1 MSPIAIRRAEASDA
15 GAILEFWRLA
25 GTVPTRTDDEA
36 SISTLI
42 AHDPGALLLAEDGG
56 ELIGTLIAT
65 YDGWR
70 GMLFRLA
77 VLPERR
83 RCGIGQAL
91 VSAGEHSLR
100 ERGAVRVSLY
110 AVRAEQGALDF
121 WLAAGYLADDY
132 TQRFV
137 KNL

>member
-1 MSPIAIRRAEASDA
+1 MSPIAIRPAEASDA
-15 GAILEFWRLA
+15 GAVLELWRLA
-25 GTVPTRTDDEA
+25 ATVPTRTDDEA
-36 SISTLI
+36 SIRSLI
-42 AHDPGALLLAEDGG
+42 AHDPGALLLAEDDG

-70 GMLFRLA
+70 GMLFRLV

-83 RCGIGQAL
+83 RSGIGRAL

-100 ERGAVRVSLY
+100 KRGAVRVSLY
-110 AVRAEQGALDF
+110 AVKAEQGALDF
-121 WLAAGYLADDY
+121 WLAAGYWGDDY